1 MLTGKTALIADDDR
15 QLLLAMA
22 LRCRKLGFEVRTASN
37 GLDAVI
43 EALAEPPDLF
53 ILDINMPVGNGLR
66 VCQKLVHYPGF
77 ETIPIIF
84 LTGRLDEEVR
94 GFCAALGARHVLKGH
109 HSWETIAGIIAEIFP
124 PAPAVRAVAAGGA
137 HGAS

>member
-22 LRCRKLGFEVRTASN
+22 MRCRRLGFEVRTASN

-43 EALAEPPDLF
+43 EALAAPPDLF
-53 ILDINMPVGNGLR
+53 ILDIGMPVGDGMR

-84 LTGRLDEEVR
+84 LTGRLDDEVQS
-94 GFCAALGARHVLKGH
+94 FCKTLGARHVLKGH
-109 HSWETIAGIIAEIFP
+109 RSWEAIESIIGELFRP
-124 PAPAVRAVAAGGA
+124 DPALRAAAGGRLP
-137 HGAS
+137 GA